1 MQPLPSVHAV
11 TLEANMNPLNRAF
24 VVGVVYQLVVAAE
37 GAGKALAFIM
47 AIFDKNTFS
56 NIIKSVKIS

>member
-1 MQPLPSVHAV
+1 MQPLLSVHAV
-11 TLEANMNPLNRAF
+11 TLEANENPLNRAF
-24 VVGVVYQLVVAAE
+24 VVGVVYQLVVVAE
-37 GAGKALAFIM
+37 GSGKALAFIM